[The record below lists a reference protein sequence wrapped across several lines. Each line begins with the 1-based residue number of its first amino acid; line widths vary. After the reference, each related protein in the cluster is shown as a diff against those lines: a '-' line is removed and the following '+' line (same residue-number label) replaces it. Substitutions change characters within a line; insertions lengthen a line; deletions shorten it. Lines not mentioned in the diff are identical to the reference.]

1 MPEIPSPPTM
11 LRITVDVPGDK
22 REQFHALWQQILN
35 DEEAPLNQQ
44 VRTAQTD
51 RTAMREAGVA
61 ALRRL
66 LPVAQRDT
74 GQSRIVARLLAGL
87 YNGRRFPFDL
97 TDLRSL
103 DTALFEDAMTL
114 VRMDA
119 RLTEK
124 EIYCYFENGGR
135 IFEEMIDDW
144 GFEDAS
150 RD

>member
-11 LRITVDVPGDK
+11 HRITVDVPGDK

-103 DTALFEDAMTL
+103 DTALFEDAMAL

-124 EIYCYFENGGR
+124 EIHCYFESGGR

-144 GFEDAS
+144 GFEEAS

>member
-51 RTAMREAGVA
+51 RTAIRDAGVA

-103 DTALFEDAMTL
+103 DTALFEDAMAL

-124 EIYCYFENGGR
+124 EIHCYFENGGR
-135 IFEEMIDDW
+135 IFEEMIADW
-144 GFEDAS
+144 GFEEAFGD
-150 RD
+150 

>member
-35 DEEAPLNQQ
+35 DDEAPLNQQ

-103 DTALFEDAMTL
+103 DTALFEDAMAL

-124 EIYCYFENGGR
+124 EINCYFESGGR